1 MSEPATKQDL
11 LDLEMKVMARIDTLD
26 TDQQMHLGIVK
37 DLVEY
42 GRAQNSAEH
51 GALHFLMQSIRDGI
65 NKMLAQWERMWRG
78 PQDPPGPPKR
88 P

>member
-1 MSEPATKQDL
+1 MSEPATKDDL
-11 LDLEMKVMARIDTLD
+11 SALEEKVMRRIDALD
-26 TDQQMHLGIVK
+26 SDHQTRLTEVK

-51 GALHFLMQSIRDGI
+51 GALHFLMQSCRDGV
-65 NKMLAQWERMWRG
+65 NKMLAQWNKLWRG
-78 PQDPPGPPKR
+78 PLEPPAPPK